1 MVAKLALSI
10 LVLGVTSAGLL
21 ALRHSKL
28 AVAHELA
35 KIQLNERALDEHLF
49 ALRADIGGFVTPERV
64 GAMIAGKAELRPLIM
79 TPSDETPPDAPVL
92 DPRIYVKTDGRTLPA
107 SRPADPPKPA
117 R

>member
-1 MVAKLALSI
+1 MLAKLALSI

-35 KIQLNERALDEHLF
+35 KIQLNERALDEHLL
-49 ALRADIGGFVTPERV
+49 ALRADIGVFVTPERV
-64 GAMIAGKAELRPLIM
+64 GAMIAGKAQLRPLIM
-79 TPSDETPPDAPVL
+79 TPADDKAPDAPVL

-107 SRPADPPKPA
+107 SSSKTAPAS